1 MSDGISFFSSEDIK
15 THLNSVL
22 TQTNYSEEEAVI
34 KLKLHNGDYMKVI
47 REFMGIPEK
56 KQEQKSKS
64 LNQEIYRQIR
74 HRLDATMQEYRDKNP
89 INIDQ
94 VVQNFTEAD
103 EKLNK
108 KQIT

>member
-1 MSDGISFFSSEDIK
+1 MSDGISFFSSEDITK
-15 THLNSVL
+15 HLTTVL
-22 TQTNYSEEEAVI
+22 TQTNYTQEEAII
-34 KLKLHNGDYMKVI
+34 KLKFHNGDYMKVI

-56 KQEQKSKS
+56 KQESKTKSV
-64 LNQEIYRQIR
+64 NQEIYRQIR
-74 HRLDATMQEYRDKNP
+74 HRLDASMQEYREKNP

-103 EKLNK
+103 EKLNR

>member
-1 MSDGISFFSSEDIK
+1 MSDGISFFSSEDITK
-15 THLNSVL
+15 HLSIVL
-22 TQTNYSEEEAVI
+22 TQTNYTEEEAII

-56 KQEQKSKS
+56 KTEIKSKS